1 MTKTWIGTGSL
12 CDPDLP
18 INFIGSKG
26 EMITFSTAYHSATEI
41 LYVGDQRHQRIG

>member
-1 MTKTWIGTGSL
+1 MGSL

-26 EMITFSTAYHSATEI
+26 KMIAFHTAYHSATEI
-41 LYVGDQRHQRIG
+41 LCIGDQRHQRIG